1 MKDNLYKLLFHPESI
16 AVIGASNEKLKT
28 GGRVTDN
35 IKSNGYRGKL
45 WAINP
50 KTPDIMGLPT
60 FKSIADLPEAPDL
73 AYIAIPALFVKA
85 SLEELAAKGTKAVII
100 LTAGFGEKDQKG
112 KEEEQKFLEIAKK
125 NDMTLIGPNC
135 SGFLTTCYSGK
146 FAGLIPKLKKSQIDI
161 ISGSGATVDYLMEQ
175 ASIRGLSFSNV
186 VNMGNSIQAGVE
198 DILQLVDENYG
209 PENSKLILMYMESVK
224 KPLKLLKHARSLTKK
239 GCTIIGIKS
248 GVTAAG
254 ERAAA
259 SHTGALAS
267 PDTAVQALFD
277 KAGIIRVQSKADMIE
292 VACTFSALR
301 GLVKDYRVCIL
312 TDAGGPGVMLS
323 DELGRQVLRQPIM
336 SDETQKRLSEVL
348 PPEAAIGNPIDTL
361 PSRTPEQFDK
371 IFKILD
377 ETEKDN
383 IDVIFAITGNSGM
396 TDNWKLYESIMNG
409 IDTCSIPIIPILS
422 SATTCQDMIVKLRES
437 GRIIFPDEVPVGE
450 ALGRLSRKPVLSEP
464 MLSPDDFDKSRVEQI
479 LNEQPEQLDPEAVKE
494 ILAATGLKLPF
505 QEDVFDKANLAAACE
520 KAGYPL
526 VMKVIGPLHKSDVG
540 GVKVGIPN
548 IEKTE
553 EAWDE
558 LMKIKDAK
566 GVLIQQMIEGT
577 EVILGAKKED
587 RFGHLIMFGLGGIYT
602 EALKDVSFA
611 LAPLGRE
618 EGMAMIRKIKTLP
631 ILKGI
636 RGQKDVSLDILADYL
651 ARLSLLVDN
660 FPQIEEIDLNPVKGY
675 ETYLYVVDARIIQKK
690 Q

>member
-1 MKDNLYKLLFHPESI
+1 MTENLYKLLFNPESI

-35 IKSNGYRGKL
+35 IKSNGYTGKL

-60 FKSIADLPEAPDL
+60 FKSVADLPEAPDL
-73 AYIAIPALFVKA
+73 AYIAIPAPFVRA

-112 KEEEQKFLEIAKK
+112 KEEEEKFLEIAGK
-125 NDMTLIGPNC
+125 NDMTIIGPNC

-175 ASIRGLSFSNV
+175 ATMRGLSFSNV
-186 VNMGNSIQAGVE
+186 VNMGNSIQIGVE
-198 DILQLVDENYG
+198 DIFQLVDENYG
-209 PENSKLILMYMESVK
+209 PENSKLILTYMESVK
-224 KPLKLLKHARSLTKK
+224 KPMKLLKHARSLTKK
-239 GCTIIGIKS
+239 GCTIVGIKS

-259 SHTGALAS
+259 SHTGAMAS

-277 KAGIIRVQSKADMIE
+277 KAGIIRVESKADLIE
-292 VACTFSALR
+292 IAAAFMALK
-301 GLVKDYRVCIL
+301 GLIADYRVCIV

-323 DELGRQVLRQPIM
+323 DELGRQGLSQPIL
-336 SDETQKRLSEVL
+336 SDETQKKLSEVL

-361 PSRTPEQFDK
+361 PSRTPEQMEH
-371 IFKILD
+371 IYRILG

-383 IDVIFAITGNSGM
+383 IDVIFTIVGNSGL
-396 TDNWKLYESIMNG
+396 TDNWKLYQSIMNG
-409 IDTCSIPIIPILS
+409 MDTCSIPVIPIMS
-422 SATTCQDMIVKLRES
+422 SANTCQDMLVKVREA
-437 GRIIFPDEVPVGE
+437 GKVIFPDEVPVGK
-450 ALGRLSRKPVLSEP
+450 ALGRLSRKPVLSESMELP
-464 MLSPDDFDKSRVEQI
+464 ADFDKAKIETI

-494 ILAATGLKLPF
+494 IMAAAGLKLPF

-520 KAGYPL
+520 KAGFPL

-540 GVKVGIPN
+540 GVKVGIPS
-548 IEKTE
+548 IEKAE
-553 EAWDE
+553 AAWDE
-558 LMKIKDAK
+558 IMKIKDAK

-618 EGMAMIRKIKTLP
+618 EGMSMIQKIKTLP

-636 RGQKDVSLDILADYL
+636 RGEKGVSLDVLADYL
-651 ARLSLLVDN
+651 ARLSLLVYN

-675 ETYLYVVDARIIQKK
+675 ETDLYVVDSRIIQKK
-690 Q
+690 

>member
-1 MKDNLYKLLFHPESI
+1 MTDNLYKLLFKPESI
-16 AVIGASNEKLKT
+16 VVIGASNDKLKT

-35 IKSNGYRGKL
+35 IKSNGYTGKL

-60 FKSIADLPEAPDL
+60 FRSIADLPSAPDL
-73 AYIAIPALFVKA
+73 AYIAIPAPFVRA
-85 SLEELAAKGTKAVII
+85 SLEELAAKGTRAVII

-112 KEEEQKFLEIAKK
+112 KEEEQRFLDIAEK

-175 ASIRGLSFSNV
+175 ATTRGLSFSNV
-186 VNMGNSIQAGVE
+186 VNMGNSIQIGVE
-198 DILQLVDENYG
+198 DILELVDENYG

-224 KPLKLLKHARSLTKK
+224 KPMKLLKHARSLSKK
-239 GCTIIGIKS
+239 GCTIAAIKS

-259 SHTGALAS
+259 SHTGAMAS

-277 KAGIIRVQSKADMIE
+277 KAGIIRVQSKADLIE
-292 VACTFSALR
+292 IACTFNALK
-301 GLVKDYRVCIL
+301 GLISDYRVCIV

-323 DELGRQVLRQPIM
+323 DELGRQGLSQPVL
-336 SDETQKRLSEVL
+336 SKETQQRLSEVL

-361 PSRTPEQFDK
+361 PSRTPEQFDR
-371 IFKILD
+371 IFRILD

-409 IDTCSIPIIPILS
+409 IDTCSIPVIPIIS
-422 SATTCQDMIVKLRES
+422 SATTCRDMIVKIREA
-437 GRIIFPDEVPVGE
+437 GKIIFPDEVPVGK
-450 ALGRLSRKPVLSEP
+450 ALGRLSRKPVLSDP
-464 MLSPDDFDKSRVEQI
+464 MELPADFDRAKIEGI
-479 LNEQPEQLDPEAVKE
+479 LNVQPEQLDPDAVKE
-494 ILAATGLKLPF
+494 IMAAAGLKLPF
-505 QEDVFDKANLAAACE
+505 QEDVFKKAGLAQACE

-540 GVKVGIPN
+540 GVKVGIPSL
-548 IEKTE
+548 EKAE
-553 EAWDE
+553 AAWDE
-558 LMKIKDAK
+558 IMKIRDAK

-602 EALKDVSFA
+602 EVLKDVSFA
-611 LAPLGRE
+611 LAPLGAE
-618 EGMAMIRKIKTLP
+618 EGMNMIRKIKTLP

-636 RGQKDVSLDILADYL
+636 RGQRGVSLGILADYL
-651 ARLSLLVDN
+651 ARLSLLVNN

-675 ETYLYVVDARIIQKK
+675 GTDLYVVDSRIIQKK
-690 Q
+690 

>member
-1 MKDNLYKLLFHPESI
+1 MTENLYKLLFNPESI

-28 GGRVTDN
+28 GGRVTEN
-35 IKSNGYRGKL
+35 IKSNGYKGKL

-50 KTPDIMGLPT
+50 KTPDVMGLPT
-60 FKSIADLPEAPDL
+60 FKSVADLPSAPDL
-73 AYIAIPALFVKA
+73 AYIAIPAPFVRA

-112 KEEEQKFLEIAKK
+112 KEEELKFLEIAEK

-146 FAGLIPKLKKSQIDI
+146 FAGLIPELKKSQIDI

-175 ASIRGLSFSNV
+175 ATMRGLSFSNV
-186 VNMGNSIQAGVE
+186 VNMGNSIQVGVE

-224 KPLKLLKHARSLTKK
+224 KPMKLLKHARSLTKK
-239 GCTIIGIKS
+239 GCTIAGIKS

-259 SHTGALAS
+259 SHTGAMAS
-267 PDTAVQALFD
+267 PDTAVQALFE
-277 KAGIIRVQSKADMIE
+277 KAGIIRVQSKADLIE
-292 VACTFSALR
+292 IACTFNSLK
-301 GLVKDYRVCIL
+301 GLITDYRVCIV

-323 DELGRQVLRQPIM
+323 DELGRQGLSQPIL
-336 SDETQKRLSEVL
+336 SEKTQQKLSEVL

-377 ETEKDN
+377 ETEKEN

-396 TDNWKLYESIMNG
+396 TDNWKLYESIMRG
-409 IDTCSIPIIPILS
+409 MDTCSIPVIPIIS
-422 SATTCQDMIVKLRES
+422 SATTCRDMIVKIREA
-437 GRIIFPDEVPVGE
+437 GKIIFPDEVPVGK
-450 ALGRLSRKPVLSEP
+450 ALGRLSRKPVLSDP
-464 MLSPDDFDKSRVEQI
+464 MDLPADFDRAKIEGI
-479 LNEQPEQLDPEAVKE
+479 LNEEPEQLDPEAVKE
-494 ILAATGLKLPF
+494 IMAAIGLRLPF
-505 QEDVFDKANLAAACE
+505 QEDVFEKGNLAAACE
-520 KAGYPL
+520 KAGFPV

-540 GVKVGIPN
+540 GVKVGIPS
-548 IEKTE
+548 IEKAE
-553 EAWDE
+553 AAWDE
-558 LMKIKDAK
+558 IMKIKDAR

-611 LAPLGRE
+611 LAPLGIE
-618 EGMAMIRKIKTLP
+618 EGMSMIEKIKTLP

-636 RGQKDVSLDILADYL
+636 RGQKGVSLDVLADYL
-651 ARLSLLVDN
+651 ARLSLLVDS

-675 ETYLYVVDARIIQKK
+675 ENDLYVVDSRIIQSK
-690 Q
+690 

>member
-1 MKDNLYKLLFHPESI
+1 
-16 AVIGASNEKLKT
+16 
-28 GGRVTDN
+28 
-35 IKSNGYRGKL
+35 
-45 WAINP
+45 
-50 KTPDIMGLPT
+50 
-60 FKSIADLPEAPDL
+60 
-73 AYIAIPALFVKA
+73 
-85 SLEELAAKGTKAVII
+85 
-100 LTAGFGEKDQKG
+100 
-112 KEEEQKFLEIAKK
+112 
-125 NDMTLIGPNC
+125 
-135 SGFLTTCYSGK
+135 
-146 FAGLIPKLKKSQIDI
+146 
-161 ISGSGATVDYLMEQ
+161 MEQ
-175 ASIRGLSFSNV
+175 ATMRGLSFSNV

-198 DILQLVDENYG
+198 DILELVDENYG
-209 PENSKLILMYMESVK
+209 PENSRLILMYMESVK

-259 SHTGALAS
+259 SHTGAMAS

-277 KAGIIRVQSKADMIE
+277 KAGIIRVQSKADLIE
-292 VACTFSALR
+292 VACIFTALK
-301 GLVKDYRVCIL
+301 GLVTDYRVCIL

-323 DELGRQVLRQPIM
+323 DELGRQGLRQPILTA
-336 SDETQKRLSEVL
+336 ETQQKLSEVL

-361 PSRTPEQFDK
+361 PSRTPEQMDK
-371 IFKILD
+371 VFKILN

-409 IDTCSIPIIPILS
+409 MDTCAIPIIPIIS
-422 SATTCQDMIVKLRES
+422 SATTCQDMIVKIRES
-437 GRIIFPDEVPVGE
+437 GRIIFPDEVPAGK

-464 MLSPDDFDKSRVEQI
+464 MELPGDFDKSRIEQI
-479 LNEQPEQLDPEAVKE
+479 LNDQPEQPDPESVKE
-494 ILAATGLKLPF
+494 IMAASGLMLPF
-505 QEDVFDKANLAAACE
+505 QEDVFDRAGLAAACE
-520 KAGYPL
+520 RAGYPL

-540 GVKVGIPN
+540 GVKVGIQN
-548 IEKTE
+548 LEKAE
-553 EAWDE
+553 AAWDE

-611 LAPLGRE
+611 LAPLGSE
-618 EGMAMIRKIKTLP
+618 EGMAMIQKIKTLS

-636 RGQKDVSLDILADYL
+636 RGQKSVSLDVLADYL
-651 ARLSLLVDN
+651 ARLSLLVHN

-675 ETYLYVVDARIIQKK
+675 ETDLYVVDARIIQKK
-690 Q
+690 

>member
-1 MKDNLYKLLFHPESI
+1 MTENLYELLFNPKSI
-16 AVIGASNEKLKT
+16 VVIGASNDKLKT

-35 IKSNGYRGKL
+35 IKSNGYKGEL

-50 KTPDIMGLPT
+50 KTPGIMGLPT
-60 FKSIADLPEAPDL
+60 FKSVAELPEAPEL
-73 AYIAIPALFVKA
+73 AYIAIPAPFVRG
-85 SLEELAAKGTKAVII
+85 SLEELAAKGTKVVII

-112 KEEEQKFLEIAKK
+112 KEEEEKFLEIARA

-146 FAGLIPKLKKSQIDI
+146 FAGIIPRLKKSQIDI

-175 ASIRGLSFSNV
+175 ATMRGLSFSNV
-186 VNMGNSIQAGVE
+186 VNMGNSIQIGVE
-198 DILQLVDENYG
+198 DIFQLVDENYG
-209 PENSKLILMYMESVK
+209 PENSKLILTYMESVK

-239 GCTIIGIKS
+239 GCTIVGIKS

-259 SHTGALAS
+259 SHTGAMAS

-277 KAGIIRVQSKADMIE
+277 KAGIIRVESKADLIE
-292 VACTFSALR
+292 IATAFMALK
-301 GLVKDYRVCIL
+301 GLIADYRVCIV

-323 DELGRQVLRQPIM
+323 DELGRQGLSQPIL
-336 SDETQKRLSEVL
+336 SDETQKRLSEFL

-361 PSRTPEQFDK
+361 PSRTPEQMEQIYK
-371 IFKILD
+371 VLD

-383 IDVIFAITGNSGM
+383 IDVIFTIVGNSGL
-396 TDNWKLYESIMNG
+396 TDNWKLYQSIMNG
-409 IDTCSIPIIPILS
+409 MDTCSIPVIPIMS
-422 SATTCQDMIVKLRES
+422 SANTCQDMLVKVREA
-437 GRIIFPDEVPVGE
+437 GKVIFPDEVPVGK

-464 MLSPDDFDKSRVEQI
+464 MEIPADFDRAKIEAI

-494 ILAATGLKLPF
+494 IMAAIGLKLPF
-505 QEDVFDKANLAAACE
+505 QEDVFDRANLAAACE

-540 GVKVGIPN
+540 GVKVGIQTL
-548 IEKTE
+548 EKAET
-553 EAWDE
+553 AWDE
-558 LMKIKDAK
+558 IMKIKDAK
-566 GVLIQQMIEGT
+566 GVLIQQMIECT

-611 LAPLGRE
+611 LAPLGKE
-618 EGMAMIRKIKTLP
+618 EGMSMIEKIKTLP

-636 RGQKDVSLDILADYL
+636 RGQKGVSLDVLADYL
-651 ARLSLLVDN
+651 ARLSLLVHN

-675 ETYLYVVDARIIQKK
+675 ETDLYVVDSRIIQKK
-690 Q
+690 